1 MRNADL
7 RGHLHGQTSSQVS
20 HLLKRLR
27 MHGIV
32 KKIGKTY
39 KYYLTDFGRRVSL
52 AGLKLKALVLIPALC
67 GPAPSMSS
75 A

>member
-1 MRNADL
+1 
-7 RGHLHGQTSSQVS
+7 
-20 HLLKRLR
+20 

-52 AGLKLKALVLIPALC
+52 AGLKLKELVLIPALC
-67 GPAPSMSS
+67 GQALSMSS
-75 A
+75 AGADT